1 MKKEE
6 LQTNVALQQSLDDT
20 RRIVDFL
27 ESNQS
32 AELESRLLSSTSEF
46 FKLVEEID
54 RQHFDGVQ
62 TLTTVSTI
70 DRLRKTQA
78 ALNEEAKRALIERYG
93 FANVQLEN
101 IEDIYRGGALT
112 GLPNMQATRRYLI
125 QRGMT

>member
-54 RQHFDGVQ
+54 R
-62 TLTTVSTI
+62 
-70 DRLRKTQA
+70 
-78 ALNEEAKRALIERYG
+78 
-93 FANVQLEN
+93 
-101 IEDIYRGGALT
+101 
-112 GLPNMQATRRYLI
+112 
-125 QRGMT
+125 

>member
-1 MKKEE
+1 M
-6 LQTNVALQQSLDDT
+6 
-20 RRIVDFL
+20 
-27 ESNQS
+27 
-32 AELESRLLSSTSEF
+32 ESRLLSSTSEF

-70 DRLRKTQA
+70 DRLKKTQA